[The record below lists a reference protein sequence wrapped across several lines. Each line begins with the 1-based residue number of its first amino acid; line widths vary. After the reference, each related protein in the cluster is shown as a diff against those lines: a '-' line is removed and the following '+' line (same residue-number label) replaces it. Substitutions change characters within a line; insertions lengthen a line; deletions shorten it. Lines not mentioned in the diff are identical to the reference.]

1 MTRRLLIALD
11 GSDPSI
17 AAFEHALEVFP
28 KEELIAVHAVD
39 ELESHYGGG
48 SGADGNAEPDFFD
61 TIDEMAA
68 KQGVEIET
76 HVISGTP
83 ASAIVEFAE
92 SESVDGI
99 VIGSTGRSGVSR
111 LLLGSVAENV
121 ARKSPVPVTI
131 VH

>member
-39 ELESHYGGG
+39 DLESHYGGG
-48 SGADGNAEPDFFD
+48 SGADGNTEPDFFD